1 MFLERKNMEDTKED
15 NILVIKESFEG
26 LFKKSIPGNIVFDEE
41 VFNKKSKSLIKSY
54 LVWENRDL
62 LEVFVLDVSSVK
74 RVVLEDIIV
83 NHYIYAEVKANTEQ
97 EARSIF
103 SQYYDFLDMDKL
115 KDSQAY
121 LLKKSFMSI
130 EKRFYC

>member
-1 MFLERKNMEDTKED
+1 MKESKEE
-15 NILVIKESFEG
+15 NILFINESLMG
-26 LFKKSIPGNIVFDEE
+26 LFKKSIPENIVIDENI
-41 VFNKKSKSLIKSY
+41 FNKKSKSLIKSY

-62 LEVFVLDVSSVK
+62 LEVFVLDISSVQ

>member
-1 MFLERKNMEDTKED
+1 MEDTKED

>member
-26 LFKKSIPGNIVFDEE
+26 LFKKSIPRNIVFDEE

-62 LEVFVLDVSSVK
+62 LEIFVLDVSSVK

-121 LLKKSFMSI
+121 LLKKYFMSI

>member
-1 MFLERKNMEDTKED
+1 MEAPKED
-15 NILVIKESFEG
+15 NVLVIKESFEG
-26 LFKKSIPGNIVFDEE
+26 LFKKSIPENIIFNEK
-41 VFNKKSKSLIKSY
+41 VFNKKNKSLIKSY

-62 LEVFVLDVSSVK
+62 LEVFVLDISLVK

-83 NHYIYAEVKANTEQ
+83 NHYIYAEVKANTER

>member
-26 LFKKSIPGNIVFDEE
+26 LFKKSIPRNIVFDEE

-62 LEVFVLDVSSVK
+62 LEIFVLDVSSVK